1 MSDDATIT
9 VTENADADRYEIHV
23 DGALGGFAQYV
34 RRNGRTYFV
43 HTEIDPAFGGRG
55 LGGALVKSALDSE
68 RAASRPIVPL
78 CPFVKTYVERHPEY
92 EDLVA
97 GEIVSAMDAER

>member
-9 VTENADADRYEIHV
+9 VGENADADRYEIHV

-55 LGGALVKSALDSE
+55 LGGQLVKAALDSE
-68 RAASRPIVPL
+68 RAAERPIVPL
-78 CPFVKTYVERHPEY
+78 CPFVKAFVERHPAY
-92 EDLVA
+92 QDLVD
-97 GEIVSAMDAER
+97 GRIVAAIDD

>member
-9 VTENADADRYEIHV
+9 VSENADADRYEIHV
-23 DGALGGFAQYV
+23 DGTLGGFAQYV

-55 LGGALVKSALDSE
+55 LGGQLVKAALDSE
-68 RAASRPIVPL
+68 RAAERPIVPL
-78 CPFVKTYVERHPEY
+78 CPFVKAFVERHPEY
-92 EDLVA
+92 QDLVD
-97 GEIVSAMDAER
+97 GRIVAAIDEE